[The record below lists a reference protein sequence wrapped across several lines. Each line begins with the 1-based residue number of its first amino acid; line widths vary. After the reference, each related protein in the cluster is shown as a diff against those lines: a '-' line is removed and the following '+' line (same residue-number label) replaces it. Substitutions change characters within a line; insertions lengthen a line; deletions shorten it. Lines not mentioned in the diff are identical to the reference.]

1 MVHKYFQCFRCKYH
15 NHFNNIPN
23 YVKGKCCRRCHTFNY
38 FNYHPRKNNNNHN
51 NYKNKN
57 INNLTART
65 NKQNYTLPRNTNNT
79 MNSNFIRNENSNGIL
94 LNQIGTSLFNYN
106 QEDSF
111 TFDNNSFFSNSGEED
126 EFGFSNTTD
135 SNSRYNNF
143 DLTGIR
149 LYNNSIFNNN
159 DRLSNINQFG
169 SNYLYNNNFDR
180 PLNNNILNIINSDN
194 ENENNNILYSYNY
207 KKISWLNKEKFTEDK
222 IKKYGNNEQC
232 SICLENFKL
241 NNEIYITKCNHI
253 FHYKCIEEALNK
265 DISDCP
271 NCRSNLKT
279 GEKKRVV
286 NVNNNINYLNNYN
299 NYQRYNNFT
308 NIIER
313 NNEYDYNRNRN
324 NDSNNRNS
332 NSEELNVFYVI
343 LAFIIFILVIFS
355 SA

>member
-38 FNYHPRKNNNNHN
+38 FNYHPRKNNHN

-94 LNQIGTSLFNYN
+94 LNQIGTPLFNYN

-111 TFDNNSFFSNSGEED
+111 TFDNISFFSNSEEED
-126 EFGFSNTTD
+126 EYGFSNTTD
-135 SNSRYNNF
+135 SNSRNNNF

-149 LYNNSIFNNN
+149 LYNNSIYNNN

-169 SNYLYNNNFDR
+169 SNNLYNNNFDR

-194 ENENNNILYSYNY
+194 ENENNNILYSYNH
-207 KKISWLNKEKFTEDK
+207 KKIPWLNKEKFTEDK

-241 NNEIYITKCNHI
+241 NDEIYITKCNHI

-279 GEKKRVV
+279 GEKKRV
-286 NVNNNINYLNNYN
+286 NNINYSNNFN

-324 NDSNNRNS
+324 NDSNNGNS
-332 NSEELNVFYVI
+332 NSGELNVFYVI